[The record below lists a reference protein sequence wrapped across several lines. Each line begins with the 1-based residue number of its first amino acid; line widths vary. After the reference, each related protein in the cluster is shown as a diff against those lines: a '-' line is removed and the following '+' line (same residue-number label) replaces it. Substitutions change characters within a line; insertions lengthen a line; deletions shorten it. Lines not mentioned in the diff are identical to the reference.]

1 MKTIYFIRHGQ
12 TKYNVE
18 GRFVGSTDLPLTE
31 NGRKN
36 IYDLWHERSKHIDKE
51 VIYSSPMK
59 RCIETAHIIFPDE
72 HLEIIKN
79 MREMNFGVFE
89 GKTHDELMDMQA
101 YRNFRATSGKE
112 KIPHGESGIEFGMR
126 VLKGFFEMI
135 GHMNKNSNGKSLWY
149 AKVTASFYYDGST
162 SSCTSSSASGGSY
175 VSTWKI
181 LSKSSSRTGNVG
193 SATVTAGSYYVGI
206 LIGTITET
214 VTLACD
220 KNGNLS

>member
-18 GRFVGSTDLPLTE
+18 GRFVGSTDLPLTSA
-31 NGRKN
+31 GRQE

-135 GHMNKNSNGKSLWY
+135 GHMNKNNYETAALICHGGVIMAIFSMLCEESDDIYYYHRDNGQGLK
-149 AKVTASFYYDGST
+149 AHYDENR
-162 SSCTSSSASGGSY
+162 
-175 VSTWKI
+175 KE
-181 LSKSSSRTGNVG
+181 
-193 SATVTAGSYYVGI
+193 
-206 LIGTITET
+206 LIIIEK
-214 VTLACD
+214 L
-220 KNGNLS
+220 

>member
-18 GRFVGSTDLPLTE
+18 GRFVGSTDLPLTSA
-31 NGRKN
+31 GRQE

-135 GHMNKNSNGKSLWY
+135 GHMNKNSYETAALICHGGVIMAIFSMLCEESDDIYYYHRDNGQGLK
-149 AKVTASFYYDGST
+149 AHYDENR
-162 SSCTSSSASGGSY
+162 
-175 VSTWKI
+175 KE
-181 LSKSSSRTGNVG
+181 
-193 SATVTAGSYYVGI
+193 
-206 LIGTITET
+206 LIIIEK
-214 VTLACD
+214 L
-220 KNGNLS
+220 

>member
-135 GHMNKNSNGKSLWY
+135 GHMNKNSYETAALICHGGVIMAIFSMLCEESDDIYYYHRDNGQGLK
-149 AKVTASFYYDGST
+149 AHYDENR
-162 SSCTSSSASGGSY
+162 
-175 VSTWKI
+175 KELII
-181 LSKSSSRTGNVG
+181 LKK
-193 SATVTAGSYYVGI
+193 
-206 LIGTITET
+206 L
-214 VTLACD
+214 
-220 KNGNLS
+220 

>member
-59 RCIETAHIIFPDE
+59 RCIETAHIIFPNE

-135 GHMNKNSNGKSLWY
+135 GHMNKNSYETAALICHGGVIMAIFSMLCEESDDIYYYHRDNGQGLK
-149 AKVTASFYYDGST
+149 AHYDENR
-162 SSCTSSSASGGSY
+162 
-175 VSTWKI
+175 KE
-181 LSKSSSRTGNVG
+181 
-193 SATVTAGSYYVGI
+193 
-206 LIGTITET
+206 LIIIEK
-214 VTLACD
+214 L
-220 KNGNLS
+220 

>member
-36 IYDLWHERSKHIDKE
+36 ICDLWHERSKHIDKE

-135 GHMNKNSNGKSLWY
+135 GHMNKNNYETAALICHGGVIMAIFSMLCEESDDIYYYHRDNGHGLK
-149 AKVTASFYYDGST
+149 AHYDENR
-162 SSCTSSSASGGSY
+162 
-175 VSTWKI
+175 KE
-181 LSKSSSRTGNVG
+181 
-193 SATVTAGSYYVGI
+193 
-206 LIGTITET
+206 LIIIEK
-214 VTLACD
+214 L
-220 KNGNLS
+220 

>member
-31 NGRKN
+31 NGRNN

-135 GHMNKNSNGKSLWY
+135 GHMNKNSYETAALICHGGVIMAIFSMLCEESDDIYYYHRDNGQGLK
-149 AKVTASFYYDGST
+149 AHYDENR
-162 SSCTSSSASGGSY
+162 
-175 VSTWKI
+175 KE
-181 LSKSSSRTGNVG
+181 
-193 SATVTAGSYYVGI
+193 
-206 LIGTITET
+206 LIIIEK
-214 VTLACD
+214 L
-220 KNGNLS
+220 

>member
-36 IYDLWHERSKHIDKE
+36 IYDLWYERSKHIDKE

-135 GHMNKNSNGKSLWY
+135 GHMNKNSYETAALICHGGVIMAIFSMLCEESDDIYYYHRDNGQGLK
-149 AKVTASFYYDGST
+149 AHYDENR
-162 SSCTSSSASGGSY
+162 
-175 VSTWKI
+175 KE
-181 LSKSSSRTGNVG
+181 
-193 SATVTAGSYYVGI
+193 
-206 LIGTITET
+206 LIIIEK
-214 VTLACD
+214 L
-220 KNGNLS
+220 

>member
-126 VLKGFFEMI
+126 VLKGFFEII
-135 GHMNKNSNGKSLWY
+135 GHMNKNSYETAALICHGGVIMAIFSMLCEESDDIYYYHRDNGQGLK
-149 AKVTASFYYDGST
+149 AHYDENR
-162 SSCTSSSASGGSY
+162 
-175 VSTWKI
+175 KE
-181 LSKSSSRTGNVG
+181 
-193 SATVTAGSYYVGI
+193 
-206 LIGTITET
+206 LIIIEK
-214 VTLACD
+214 L
-220 KNGNLS
+220 

>member
-135 GHMNKNSNGKSLWY
+135 GHMNKNSYETAALICHGGVIMAIFSMLCEESDDIYYYHRDNGQGLK
-149 AKVTASFYYDGST
+149 AHYDENR
-162 SSCTSSSASGGSY
+162 
-175 VSTWKI
+175 KE
-181 LSKSSSRTGNVG
+181 
-193 SATVTAGSYYVGI
+193 
-206 LIGTITET
+206 LIIIEK
-214 VTLACD
+214 L
-220 KNGNLS
+220 

>member
-1 MKTIYFIRHGQ
+1 MKTIYFIRHGK
-12 TKYNVE
+12 TKYNIK
-18 GRFVGSTDLPLTE
+18 GRFVGSTDLPLTSA
-31 NGRKN
+31 GRQE
-36 IYDLWHERSKHIDKE
+36 IYDLWHDRSKHIDKE

-89 GKTHDELMDMQA
+89 GKTHDELMDMRA

-135 GHMNKNSNGKSLWY
+135 GHMNKNSYETAALICHGGVIMAIFSMLCEESDDIYYYHRDNGQGYK
-149 AKVTASFYYDGST
+149 AHYDEHR
-162 SSCTSSSASGGSY
+162 
-175 VSTWKI
+175 KE
-181 LSKSSSRTGNVG
+181 
-193 SATVTAGSYYVGI
+193 
-206 LIGTITET
+206 LIIIEK
-214 VTLACD
+214 L
-220 KNGNLS
+220 

>member
-31 NGRKN
+31 KGRKN

-135 GHMNKNSNGKSLWY
+135 GHMNKNSYETAALICHGGVIMAIFSMLCEESDDIYYYHRDNGQGLK
-149 AKVTASFYYDGST
+149 AHYDENR
-162 SSCTSSSASGGSY
+162 
-175 VSTWKI
+175 KE
-181 LSKSSSRTGNVG
+181 
-193 SATVTAGSYYVGI
+193 
-206 LIGTITET
+206 LIIIEK
-214 VTLACD
+214 L
-220 KNGNLS
+220 

>member
-79 MREMNFGVFE
+79 VREMNFGVFE

-135 GHMNKNSNGKSLWY
+135 GHMNKNSYETAALICHGGVIMAIFSMLCEESDDIYYYHRDNGQGLK
-149 AKVTASFYYDGST
+149 AHYDENR
-162 SSCTSSSASGGSY
+162 
-175 VSTWKI
+175 KE
-181 LSKSSSRTGNVG
+181 
-193 SATVTAGSYYVGI
+193 
-206 LIGTITET
+206 LIIIEK
-214 VTLACD
+214 L
-220 KNGNLS
+220 

>member
-1 MKTIYFIRHGQ
+1 MKTNYFIRHGQ

-31 NGRKN
+31 NGRNN

-135 GHMNKNSNGKSLWY
+135 GHMNKNSYETAALICHGGVIMAIFSMLCEESDDIYYYHRDNGQGLK
-149 AKVTASFYYDGST
+149 AHYDENR
-162 SSCTSSSASGGSY
+162 
-175 VSTWKI
+175 KE
-181 LSKSSSRTGNVG
+181 
-193 SATVTAGSYYVGI
+193 
-206 LIGTITET
+206 LIIIEK
-214 VTLACD
+214 L
-220 KNGNLS
+220 

>member
-72 HLEIIKN
+72 HIEIIKN

-135 GHMNKNSNGKSLWY
+135 GHMNKNSYETAALICHGGVIMAIFSMLCEESDDIYYYHRDNGQGLK
-149 AKVTASFYYDGST
+149 AHYDENR
-162 SSCTSSSASGGSY
+162 
-175 VSTWKI
+175 KE
-181 LSKSSSRTGNVG
+181 
-193 SATVTAGSYYVGI
+193 
-206 LIGTITET
+206 LIIIEK
-214 VTLACD
+214 L
-220 KNGNLS
+220 

>member
-135 GHMNKNSNGKSLWY
+135 GHMNKNNYETAALICHGGVIMAIFSMLCEESDDIYYYHRDNGQGLK
-149 AKVTASFYYDGST
+149 AHYDENR
-162 SSCTSSSASGGSY
+162 
-175 VSTWKI
+175 KE
-181 LSKSSSRTGNVG
+181 
-193 SATVTAGSYYVGI
+193 
-206 LIGTITET
+206 LIIIEK
-214 VTLACD
+214 L
-220 KNGNLS
+220 